1 MDCGNIME
9 MEEKNKKIEISDRL
23 FLAFFV
29 LIVGILA
36 YLITLAV
43 FNFQSLPQNYPKELT
58 VSGEGR
64 AFAAPDIALLQLGV
78 ISEGMSIKKV
88 IEDNTEKMNAILQ
101 EIKDLGVEEKDIQ
114 TTNYSL
120 TPRYDWIEGERVFRG
135 YTLNQE
141 INVKIRNF
149 EKIGLILEG
158 ATGKG
163 ANLVGD
169 LQFTVDDLEK
179 VRESARREAIEKAK
193 AKANQISTASGLKLG
208 KITNLYEDFYGIPYQ
223 ATGLGGAMKEAAT
236 SAAQVPP
243 QIQAGENEITVSIT
257 LVYQLK

>member
-1 MDCGNIME
+1 ME
-9 MEEKNKKIEISDRL
+9 IEEKNKKIEISDRL
-23 FLAFFV
+23 FLV
-29 LIVGILA
+29 LFILVVGILA
-36 YLITLAV
+36 YLISVAV
-43 FNFQSLPQNYPKELT
+43 FNFKNLPQNYPKELT
-58 VSGEGR
+58 VSAEGK
-64 AFAAPDIALLQLGV
+64 AFAAPDIALIQLGV
-78 ISEGMSIKKV
+78 TSEGMSVKNV
-88 IEDNTEKMNAILQ
+88 VEENTAKMNAILQ

-114 TTNYSL
+114 TANYNL
-120 TPRYDWIEGERVFRG
+120 TPRYDWVEGKRVFQG

-149 EKIGLILEG
+149 ANIGLILEG

-179 VRESARREAIEKAK
+179 VRESARKEAIEKAK

-223 ATGLGGAMKEAAT
+223 ATGLGGSVAKEAAI

-243 QIQAGENEITVSIT
+243 QIQAGENEITVRIT